1 MLLYRTL
8 THWISFASV
17 WKKKQAEETVI
28 YSFLLDLHVFVWKK
42 CFVCYSMY
50 TIFQDVNTSSYFQ
63 IMYSISWEWM
73 HFRLIELKLTD
84 IIFLRSPPFR
94 TFLGKMIYSLLVVPK
109 SSAIKTTSTWMKVVS
124 VVMRLAPISRVLY
137 VVHLKLLCSHL
148 KNMWTLY
155 LIVILNMM
163 MMMMIKW
170 FSNEEKTIF
179 LWNVL
184 WMKERKKL
192 NKCGSWACPPLY
204 CITSFSSSEGGF
216 HIFLVQIKLQL
227 LHSLKSPA
235 WYFSFNYA

>member
-1 MLLYRTL
+1 MLPGFRPTYLLLWDCSANHCATWIFMTFLFNMLNPSLSIDVSCCYDIV
-8 THWISFASV
+8 HWRIESHLPQFE
-17 WKKKQAEETVI
+17 KKQAEETVI

-163 MMMMIKW
+163 MMMMMIKW
-170 FSNEEKTIF
+170 FSNEEKNYIF
-179 LWNVL
+179 VKCALNEWK
-184 WMKERKKL
+184 KER
-192 NKCGSWACPPLY
+192 N
-204 CITSFSSSEGGF
+204 
-216 HIFLVQIKLQL
+216 
-227 LHSLKSPA
+227 
-235 WYFSFNYA
+235 

>member
-1 MLLYRTL
+1 MLLWYRTL

-17 WKKKQAEETVI
+17 WKKQAEETVI

-50 TIFQDVNTSSYFQ
+50 TIFQDVNTSSYYQ

-73 HFRLIELKLTD
+73 HFRLIELKLTY

-124 VVMRLAPISRVLY
+124 VVMRLAPISRVIY

-148 KNMWTLY
+148 KNTWTLY
-155 LIVILNMM
+155 LIVILNIIL
-163 MMMMIKW
+163 IKW
-170 FSNEEKTIF
+170 FSNEEKNLYF
-179 LWNVL
+179 CEMCFEWKN
-184 WMKERKKL
+184 ER
-192 NKCGSWACPPLY
+192 N
-204 CITSFSSSEGGF
+204 
-216 HIFLVQIKLQL
+216 
-227 LHSLKSPA
+227 
-235 WYFSFNYA
+235 